1 MNVEIARRGK
11 AVSMRYEGGA
21 FGAAARACQPRLKNH
36 HAAAVGAN
44 DNGVMR
50 MRCFE
55 VFDPEDMT
63 ASFSYKREA
72 ARLRRGGPRP
82 VPRKQSKSLLL

>member
-1 MNVEIARRGK
+1 
-11 AVSMRYEGGA
+11 MRYEGGA

-72 ARLRRGGPRP
+72 ARLRRGGQGRYHASNRSRCCSS
-82 VPRKQSKSLLL
+82 VSGA